1 MATEMYMV
9 SNNFSPPRMNVI
21 FEIRNEHPQNIIH
34 NSQFSRPLLKPV
46 YHGAENLSY
55 LEPKVWYILPNIHKN
70 IDDLEKFKKA
80 ITKWK
85 PENCPSRI
93 CKKYIVN
100 AGFDLTFQK

>member
-1 MATEMYMV
+1 M
-9 SNNFSPPRMNVI
+9 
-21 FEIRNEHPQNIIH
+21 
-34 NSQFSRPLLKPV
+34 
-46 YHGAENLSY
+46 
-55 LEPKVWYILPNIHKN
+55 LPNIHKN